1 MYILNNYIKG
11 IMVENGFN
19 MLMEII
25 MGIEDLKLLKKFVYG
40 YTPCLVKKILKEI
53 LQILEI
59 YMII

>member
-1 MYILNNYIKG
+1 
-11 IMVENGFN
+11 MVENGFN